1 MQSIFTRSLI
11 RILLPV
17 ALLAAPL
24 VEPNTVFAAQ
34 DGKAFGDWKVS
45 CEVIKS
51 TNRELCHIFQ
61 RLKKKSDGKQIMRVE
76 LGYLK
81 PNSSPRLNVILPLG
95 IALPPGISIQVDGN
109 QTNRFEIETCTKDG
123 CRASVEV
130 DHILLNEMRMG
141 TKMKIRFSTLN
152 RKKFIVPVSLKGFS
166 SGNANL
172 K

>member
-1 MQSIFTRSLI
+1 MQPMFTRSLI
-11 RILLPV
+11 RIFLPA
-17 ALLAAPL
+17 ALLAVQL
-24 VEPNTVFAAQ
+24 VEPDTVFAAQ
-34 DGKAFGDWKVS
+34 NGKAFGDWKVY
-45 CEVIKS
+45 CKVKKS

-61 RLKKKSDGKQIMRVE
+61 ILRKKSDRKQIMRVE

-81 PNSSPRLNVILPLG
+81 PNSSPRLIVILPLG

-109 QTNRFEIETCTKDG
+109 QSNRFEIETCTREG

-141 TKMKIRFSTLN
+141 SKMKIKFSTLN

-166 SGNANL
+166 TGNASL